1 MSLPVD
7 DQSDDQREEE
17 ESSHGAESYLQRKLY
32 KSNEI
37 KQSVER
43 NSYRQ
48 LDSVH
53 NF

>member
-1 MSLPVD
+1 MPLPVD

-17 ESSHGAESYLQRKLY
+17 EGPHGAESYLQSKLY

-43 NSYRQ
+43 KKFVS
-48 LDSVH
+48 SI
-53 NF
+53 

>member
-17 ESSHGAESYLQRKLY
+17 EGSHGAESYLQRKLY
-32 KSNEI
+32 KSNDI

-43 NSYRQ
+43 KQFVS
-48 LDSVH
+48 ST
-53 NF
+53 